1 MTSADYITKWKT
13 YWRYRAVCGRLVLL
27 SAVAAGVLA
36 AWLHRT
42 GCESLLGLLFV
53 LLAACL
59 IGSVIFYCTCR
70 GPQKRLKDLGLVCPA
85 CGKPL
90 LAQDGGPK
98 IEAGCCEACGA
109 QVLDSR

>member
-1 MTSADYITKWKT
+1 MTSADYIAKWKT
-13 YWRYRAVCGRLVLL
+13 YWRYRAVCSRLVFL
-27 SAVAAGVLA
+27 SGVAAIVLA

-53 LLAACL
+53 LFTACS
-59 IGSVIFYCTCR
+59 IGIVIFYCTCR

-90 LAQDGGPK
+90 LAQDGGPTV
-98 IEAGCCEACGA
+98 EAGCCEACGA